1 MQHSRLNRSR
11 LLSSSFVTAIAIT
24 GLGHL
29 HAQAQSTIPSSDPSS
44 ETWIVQAL
52 GSYESQIW
60 SASMLLPGTTT
71 FSQASD
77 GSLAGR
83 YTMNELGKT
92 VPGTLSQCRVMRA
105 RVARC
110 IWTDKYGTGTLEVT
124 FNKGFSSF
132 DGYWGSASSKPEFR
146 WSGSR
151 AIAPKS
157 RE

>member
-11 LLSSSFVTAIAIT
+11 LLFSSFVTAIAIT

-29 HAQAQSTIPSSDPSS
+29 NTQAQSTIPSS
-44 ETWIVQAL
+44 ETWTAQAL
-52 GSYESQIW
+52 GSYKSQIW
-60 SASMLLPGTTT
+60 SAGMLLPGTTT

-105 RVARC
+105 RVTRC

-124 FNKGFSSF
+124 FNEGFSSF
-132 DGYWGSASSKPEFR
+132 DGYWGLASSKPEFR